1 MRIAFDAKRA
11 FYNNTGL
18 GNYSRNTIRLLSTY
32 YPINKYLLFTPS
44 TLKSI
49 RFEKADNIQII
60 TPQSFTGKLFKS
72 YWRSYLINSQ
82 IHYEKPDIYHGLSNE
97 LPYGI
102 NGQKKVKSVVT
113 IHDLIFKRF
122 PELYKS
128 ADRKIYDRKFKYAAE
143 VADTVIAVS
152 QQTSNDIQELYKIN
166 SSKIKVVYQSCNP
179 AFYKIIEDKIKN
191 EIKSKYQL
199 PYEYILYIGTIEER
213 KNLLGII
220 KAICY
225 SKIEIPLV
233 VIGRKTSYFDKVNE
247 FIIANKL
254 NKQIIF
260 IENLSNTELPAFY
273 QIAKAFVYP
282 SVFEGFGIPIL
293 EALASGTP
301 VITSEGSCFGEA
313 AGNNSVFV
321 NPYKHESIADGI
333 IKVLSSKETRV
344 NMIIEGR
351 KHALKFTEDKVAE
364 NLMKVYEQIL

>member
-18 GNYSRNTIRLLSTY
+18 GNYSRNTIRLLSNF
-32 YPINKYLLFTPS
+32 YPNNEYLLFTPS
-44 TLKSI
+44 TLRSI
-49 RFEKADNIQII
+49 RFEKADNIKII

-102 NGQKKVKSVVT
+102 NGQKNVKSIVT

-122 PELYKS
+122 PDLYKTT
-128 ADRKIYDRKFKYAAE
+128 DRKIYDRKFKYAAE
-143 VADTVIAVS
+143 VSDVVIAVS
-152 QQTSNDIQELYKIN
+152 QQTANDIQEFYKID

-179 AFYKIIEDKIKN
+179 IFYKMIDEKFKN
-191 EIKSKYQL
+191 EIKNKYQL
-199 PYEYILYIGTIEER
+199 PNEFILYIGTIEER
-213 KNLLGII
+213 KNLLGIVKSI
-220 KAICY
+220 Y
-225 SKIEIPLV
+225 NYKIDIPLV
-233 VIGRKTSYFDKVNE
+233 VIGRKTTYYEKVKE
-247 FIIANKL
+247 FITFNKL
-254 NKQIIF
+254 EKQIIF
-260 IENLSNTELPAFY
+260 IENLSNIELPAFY

-282 SVFEGFGIPIL
+282 SIFEGFGIPIL

-313 AGNNSVFV
+313 AGTNSIFV
-321 NPYKHESIADGI
+321 NPYKIESIAEGI
-333 IKVLSSKETRV
+333 NKVLSSKELRV
-344 NMIIEGR
+344 NMIVEGR

-364 NLMKVYEQIL
+364 NIIKVYEQIL

>member
-1 MRIAFDAKRA
+1 MKIAYDAKRA

-18 GNYSRNTIRLLSTY
+18 GNYSRNTIRLLSNF
-32 YPINKYLLFTPS
+32 YPNNEYLLFTPS
-44 TLKSI
+44 TLRSI
-49 RFEKADNIQII
+49 RFEKADNIKII

-102 NGQKKVKSVVT
+102 KGLKTKTVVT

-122 PELYKS
+122 PDLYKIT
-128 ADRKIYDRKFKYAAE
+128 DRKIYDRKFKYAAE
-143 VADTVIAVS
+143 VADVIIAVS
-152 QQTSNDIQELYKIN
+152 QQTSNDIQEFYKID

-179 AFYKIIEDKIKN
+179 IFYKMIEDKFKN
-191 EIKSKYQL
+191 EIINKYQL
-199 PYEYILYIGTIEER
+199 PDEFILYIGTIEER
-213 KNLLGII
+213 KNLLGIV
-220 KAICY
+220 KAICNC
-225 SKIEIPLV
+225 KIDIPLV
-233 VIGRKTSYFDKVNE
+233 VIGRKTAYFDKVNE
-247 FIIANKL
+247 FIISNKL
-254 NKQIIF
+254 DKQIIF
-260 IENLSNTELPAFY
+260 IENLFNTELPAFY

-282 SVFEGFGIPIL
+282 SIFEGFGIPIL

-313 AGNNSVFV
+313 AGNSSKFV
-321 NPYKHESIADGI
+321 NPYKIESIAEGI
-333 IKVLSSKETRV
+333 KKVLSSKEMRV

-364 NLMKVYEQIL
+364 NIMKIYEQIL

>member
-1 MRIAFDAKRA
+1 MKIAFDAKRA

-32 YPINKYLLFTPS
+32 YPNNEYLLFTPS

-49 RFEKADNIQII
+49 RFERADNTQII

-102 NGQKKVKSVVT
+102 NGQKKSKSVVT

-128 ADRKIYDRKFKYAAE
+128 TDRKIYDRKFKYAAE
-143 VADTVIAVS
+143 VADAVIVVS
-152 QQTSNDIQELYKIN
+152 QQTADDIQEFYKIN
-166 SSKIKVVYQSCNP
+166 SGKIKVVYQGCNP
-179 AFYKIIEDKIKN
+179 VFYNMVDDKIKS
-191 EIKSKYQL
+191 EIKNKFNL
-199 PYEYILYIGTIEER
+199 PDEFILYIGTIEER
-213 KNLLGII
+213 KNLLGIV
-220 KAICY
+220 KAIY
-225 SKIEIPLV
+225 SNKIEMPLV
-233 VIGRKTSYFDKVNE
+233 VIGRKTAYFDKVND
-247 FIIANKL
+247 FIVVNKIE
-254 NKQIIF
+254 KQIIF

-273 QIAKAFVYP
+273 QIAKAFIYP
-282 SVFEGFGIPIL
+282 SIYEGFGIPIL

-321 NPYKHESIADGI
+321 NPFKIESIAEGML
-333 IKVLSSKETRV
+333 KVLSTKETRV